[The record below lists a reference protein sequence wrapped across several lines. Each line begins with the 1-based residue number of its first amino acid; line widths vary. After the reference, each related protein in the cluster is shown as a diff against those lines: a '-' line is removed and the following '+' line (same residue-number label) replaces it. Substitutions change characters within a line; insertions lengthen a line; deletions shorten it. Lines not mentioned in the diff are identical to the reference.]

1 MMNHKF
7 AAFTLAAVLC
17 AAGVSTSHG
26 QQQPQ
31 QSAEAPYSG
40 GPVATKSAGIF
51 DPTFGGL
58 LFTSF
63 TIPADW
69 VFQGGMTHGTGC
81 NVTSA
86 PFFRATSPDGLTGA
100 KLFPPTDFAWA
111 GKPAYMPG
119 PNSGCIARVGEIKA
133 ADYMKYLV
141 GQMQVEFVKDVTD
154 PDRAEQVRNQVTPF
168 DPQRPGRY
176 RVAFADIANAWV
188 RFNINSIKEMEEINV
203 FVTCDDK
210 ADITRTHTYTCAVEV
225 SLTWA
230 PEGKLPATIQMLRS
244 IPNKR
249 TDNPAWRQAWTERN
263 NAKFAAIRQQNAANT
278 TAYYTALNNQIV
290 SNGEAF
296 RNQMNGQFQIHEQQ
310 MAIARQNSDNNLHQ
324 QQQRWDA
331 QQRHTDDVVDSV
343 LNQQKRYDPTTGQIY
358 KSDSAF
364 AYNWVS
370 ADGKRYY
377 PTNDINDNPNGRGTG
392 DWVMT
397 TNVH

>member
-1 MMNHKF
+1 MRNAFDRAFRSRPSCPLCGPNLQQWFKVAWRFACHFPQAKVEAKIGEGGGRMMNHKF

-133 ADYMKYLV
+133 
-141 GQMQVEFVKDVTD
+141 
-154 PDRAEQVRNQVTPF
+154 
-168 DPQRPGRY
+168 
-176 RVAFADIANAWV
+176 
-188 RFNINSIKEMEEINV
+188 
-203 FVTCDDK
+203 
-210 ADITRTHTYTCAVEV
+210 
-225 SLTWA
+225 
-230 PEGKLPATIQMLRS
+230 
-244 IPNKR
+244 
-249 TDNPAWRQAWTERN
+249 
-263 NAKFAAIRQQNAANT
+263 
-278 TAYYTALNNQIV
+278 
-290 SNGEAF
+290 
-296 RNQMNGQFQIHEQQ
+296 
-310 MAIARQNSDNNLHQ
+310 
-324 QQQRWDA
+324 
-331 QQRHTDDVVDSV
+331 
-343 LNQQKRYDPTTGQIY
+343 
-358 KSDSAF
+358 
-364 AYNWVS
+364 
-370 ADGKRYY
+370 
-377 PTNDINDNPNGRGTG
+377 
-392 DWVMT
+392 
-397 TNVH
+397 